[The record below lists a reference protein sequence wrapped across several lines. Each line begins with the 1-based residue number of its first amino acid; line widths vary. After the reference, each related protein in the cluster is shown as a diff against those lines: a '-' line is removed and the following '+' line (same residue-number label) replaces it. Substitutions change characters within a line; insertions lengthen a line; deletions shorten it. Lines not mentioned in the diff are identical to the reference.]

1 MSLQINPWKTL
12 WTKPTATFATLISEA
27 PGYNVLTLSILMG
40 FGSALGQLSGSGL
53 SLPQALGLTLLLGP
67 VMGLGE
73 LFLGSWL
80 LAQVGRWLGGQ
91 GEPLAIRTVMA
102 WALTLVHNYQGLSQ
116 WCSGTQLLP
125 LSSRGRLGWGFAL
138 RFNRQ
143 N

>member
-80 LAQVGRWLGGQ
+80 LAQVGRWLGVK
-91 GEPLAIRTVMA
+91 ES
-102 WALTLVHNYQGLSQ
+102 LSPFAPS
-116 WCSGTQLLP
+116 WPGPVYPMWSPCSAG
-125 LSSRGRLGWGFAL
+125 
-138 RFNRQ
+138 
-143 N
+143 